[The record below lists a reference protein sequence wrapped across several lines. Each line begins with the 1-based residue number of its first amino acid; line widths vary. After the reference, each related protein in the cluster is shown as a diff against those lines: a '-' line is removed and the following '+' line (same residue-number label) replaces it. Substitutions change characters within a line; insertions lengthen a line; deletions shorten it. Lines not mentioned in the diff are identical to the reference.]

1 MKLNPI
7 YIKRFIFILG
17 LWPILSIGIDI
28 LQNNLGANPIEFV
41 ERHFGKWTLIFLC
54 LTLSMTPLR
63 NITTISQWILYR
75 RMLGL
80 FVFFYA
86 SIHLL
91 CYIWLDYHFAWIDI
105 KNDII
110 KHRYVLVGFLAWLLL
125 LPLAFTSSDRMMRRL
140 KVNWKRLHRLIY
152 LIAILGVLHFVW
164 LVKKDLT
171 EPLIYAVI
179 VSLLLILRLNIFKRK
194 KKLTIE
200 NTFPNRYNL
209 SRVVYNFRIL
219 YFSI

>member
-1 MKLNPI
+1 LKLNQI
-7 YIKRFIFILG
+7 YIKRFIFILS

-28 LQNNLGANPIEFV
+28 LQNNLGANPIEFI

-63 NITTISQWILYR
+63 KITHINQWILYR

-80 FVFFYA
+80 FTFFYA

-91 CYIWLDYHFAWIDI
+91 CYIGLDYQFAWVDI

-110 KHRYVLVGFLAWLLL
+110 KHRYVLVGFLGWLLL
-125 LPLAFTSSDRMMRRL
+125 LPLAITSSDNMMRKL
-140 KVNWKRLHRLIY
+140 KSNWKKIHRLIY

-164 LVKKDLT
+164 LVKKDVT
-171 EPLIYAVI
+171 EPLIYAAIILV
-179 VSLLLILRLNIFKRK
+179 LFLLRLNIFKLK
-194 KKLTIE
+194 
-200 NTFPNRYNL
+200 
-209 SRVVYNFRIL
+209 RI
-219 YFSI
+219 

>member
-1 MKLNPI
+1 MKFNQI
-7 YIKRFIFILG
+7 YIKRLIFILS
-17 LWPILSIGIDI
+17 LWPLLSISINIFQDR
-28 LQNNLGANPIEFV
+28 LGANPVEFI

-63 NITTISQWILYR
+63 KITNVSQWILYR

-91 CYIWLDYHFAWIDI
+91 CYIGLDYHFAWIDI

-110 KHRYVLVGFLAWLLL
+110 KHRFVLVGFLGWILL
-125 LPLAFTSSDRMMRRL
+125 LPLAITSSDKMIRKL
-140 KVNWKRLHRLIY
+140 KTNWKLLHRLIY
-152 LIAILGVLHFVW
+152 VVAILGVLHFIW

-171 EPLIYAVI
+171 EPLIYAAI
-179 VSLLLILRLNIFKRK
+179 ISILLILRLNIFKRK
-194 KKLTIE
+194 K
-200 NTFPNRYNL
+200 F
-209 SRVVYNFRIL
+209 
-219 YFSI
+219 

>member
-1 MKLNPI
+1 LKFNQT
-7 YIKRFIFILG
+7 YVKRLIFILS
-17 LWPILSIGIDI
+17 LWPLLSISINIFQDT
-28 LQNNLGANPIEFV
+28 LGANPIEFI

-63 NITTISQWILYR
+63 RITNISQWILYR

-91 CYIWLDYHFAWIDI
+91 CYIALDYHFDWVDI

-125 LPLAFTSSDRMMRRL
+125 LPLAITSSDKMIRKL
-140 KVNWKRLHRLIY
+140 KANWKLLHRLIY
-152 LIAILGVLHFVW
+152 VIAILGVLHFIW
-164 LVKKDLT
+164 LVKKDIT
-171 EPLIYAVI
+171 EPLIYAAI
-179 VSLLLILRLNIFKRK
+179 VSILLILRLNIFRRK
-194 KKLTIE
+194 K
-200 NTFPNRYNL
+200 F
-209 SRVVYNFRIL
+209 
-219 YFSI
+219 

>member
-1 MKLNPI
+1 MKFNQI
-7 YIKRFIFILG
+7 SIKRLIFIAS

-28 LQNNLGANPIEFV
+28 FQNNLGANPVEFI

-63 NITTISQWILYR
+63 RITKINQWILYR

-91 CYIWLDYHFAWIDI
+91 CYIGLDYQFAWIDI

-110 KHRYVLVGFLAWLLL
+110 KHRYVLVGFLGWVLL
-125 LPLAFTSSDRMMRRL
+125 LPLAITSSDNMIRRL
-140 KVNWKRLHRLIY
+140 KANWKRLHRLVY
-152 LIAILGVLHFVW
+152 LIAILGVLHFIW
-164 LVKKDLT
+164 LVKKDIT
-171 EPLIYAVI
+171 EPLIYAAI
-179 VSLLLILRLNIFKRK
+179 FFLLFILRLNIHKYRRF
-194 KKLTIE
+194 
-200 NTFPNRYNL
+200 
-209 SRVVYNFRIL
+209 
-219 YFSI
+219 

>member
-1 MKLNPI
+1 MKFNQT
-7 YIKRFIFILG
+7 YIKRLIFILS
-17 LWPILSIGIDI
+17 LWPLLSISIYIFQD
-28 LQNNLGANPIEFV
+28 NLGANPIEFI

-63 NITTISQWILYR
+63 RITNISEWILYR

-91 CYIWLDYHFAWIDI
+91 CYVGLDYHFAWIDI

-125 LPLAFTSSDRMMRRL
+125 FPLAITSSDKMIRRL
-140 KVNWKRLHRLIY
+140 RVNWKRLHRLIY
-152 LIAILGVLHFVW
+152 AIAILGVLHFMW

-171 EPLIYAVI
+171 EPLIYAAI
-179 VSLLLILRLNIFKRK
+179 VSILLILRLDIFNRK
-194 KKLTIE
+194 K
-200 NTFPNRYNL
+200 N
-209 SRVVYNFRIL
+209 
-219 YFSI
+219 

>member
-1 MKLNPI
+1 MKFNHI
-7 YIKRFIFILG
+7 FIKRLIFIAS

-28 LQNNLGANPIEFV
+28 FQNNLGANPVEFI

-63 NITTISQWILYR
+63 RITKINQWILYR

-86 SIHLL
+86 SIHLI
-91 CYIWLDYHFAWIDI
+91 CYIGLDYQFAWIDI

-125 LPLAFTSSDRMMRRL
+125 LPLAITSSDKMIRKL
-140 KVNWKRLHRLIY
+140 KKNWKLLHRLIY
-152 LIAILGVLHFVW
+152 VIAILGVLHFIW
-164 LVKKDLT
+164 LVKKDIT
-171 EPLIYAVI
+171 EPLIYAAI
-179 VSLLLILRLNIFKRK
+179 VSILLILRLNIFRSK
-194 KKLTIE
+194 K
-200 NTFPNRYNL
+200 F
-209 SRVVYNFRIL
+209 
-219 YFSI
+219 

>member
-1 MKLNPI
+1 MKHNQI
-7 YIKRFIFILG
+7 YIKRLIFTLS
-17 LWPILSIGIDI
+17 LWPILSLSIDI
-28 LQNNLGANPIEFV
+28 LQNNLGANPVEFI

-63 NITTISQWILYR
+63 KITGISQWILYR

-91 CYIWLDYHFAWIDI
+91 CYVGIDYQFAITDI
-105 KNDII
+105 KNDIV

-125 LPLAFTSSDRMMRRL
+125 LPLALTSSDKMIRRL
-140 KVNWKRLHRLIY
+140 KAHWKRLHRLIY
-152 LIAILGVLHFVW
+152 LIAILGVLHFMW
-164 LVKKDLT
+164 LVKKDIT

-179 VSLLLILRLNIFKRK
+179 VLLLFILRLNILKFK
-194 KKLTIE
+194 
-200 NTFPNRYNL
+200 
-209 SRVVYNFRIL
+209 
-219 YFSI
+219 

>member
-1 MKLNPI
+1 MKFNHI
-7 YIKRFIFILG
+7 FIKRLIFIAS

-28 LQNNLGANPIEFV
+28 FQNNLGANPVEFI

-63 NITTISQWILYR
+63 RVTKINQWILYR

-91 CYIWLDYHFAWIDI
+91 CYIGLDYQFAWLDI

-110 KHRYVLVGFLAWLLL
+110 KHRYVLVGFLGWLLL
-125 LPLAFTSSDRMMRRL
+125 LPLAITSSDKMIRRL
-140 KVNWKRLHRLIY
+140 KANWKKLHSLVY
-152 LIAILGVLHFVW
+152 VIAILGVLHFIW

-171 EPLIYAVI
+171 EPLIYGVI
-179 VSLLLILRLNIFKRK
+179 VLFLFALRLNLFKNRK
-194 KKLTIE
+194 L
-200 NTFPNRYNL
+200 
-209 SRVVYNFRIL
+209 
-219 YFSI
+219 

>member
-1 MKLNPI
+1 LKLNQI
-7 YIKRFIFILG
+7 YIKRLIFTLS
-17 LWPILSIGIDI
+17 LWPIISLSIDI
-28 LQNNLGANPIEFV
+28 LQNNLGANPVEFI

-63 NITTISQWILYR
+63 KITGISQWILYR

-91 CYIWLDYHFAWIDI
+91 CYVGIDYQFAITDI
-105 KNDII
+105 KNDIV

-125 LPLAFTSSDRMMRRL
+125 LPLALTSSDKMIRRL
-140 KVNWKRLHRLIY
+140 KAHWKRLHRLIY
-152 LIAILGVLHFVW
+152 LIAILGVLHFMW
-164 LVKKDLT
+164 LVKKDIT

-179 VSLLLILRLNIFKRK
+179 VLLLFILRLNILKFK
-194 KKLTIE
+194 
-200 NTFPNRYNL
+200 
-209 SRVVYNFRIL
+209 
-219 YFSI
+219 

>member
-1 MKLNPI
+1 LKFNQI
-7 YIKRFIFILG
+7 YIKRLIFIAS

-28 LQNNLGANPIEFV
+28 FQNNVGANPVEFI

-63 NITTISQWILYR
+63 RITKINQWILYR

-91 CYIWLDYHFAWIDI
+91 CYIGLDYQFAWLDI

-110 KHRYVLVGFLAWLLL
+110 KHRYVLVGFLGWLLL
-125 LPLAFTSSDRMMRRL
+125 LPLAITSSDKMIRRL
-140 KVNWKRLHRLIY
+140 KANWKKLHSLIY
-152 LIAILGVLHFVW
+152 VIAILGVLHFIW
-164 LVKKDLT
+164 LVKKDIT
-171 EPLIYAVI
+171 EPLIYAAI
-179 VSLLLILRLNIFKRK
+179 VLLLFTLRLNFLKTRK
-194 KKLTIE
+194 
-200 NTFPNRYNL
+200 F
-209 SRVVYNFRIL
+209 
-219 YFSI
+219 

>member
-1 MKLNPI
+1 LKFNHI
-7 YIKRFIFILG
+7 FIKRLIFIAS

-28 LQNNLGANPIEFV
+28 FQNNLGANPVEFI

-63 NITTISQWILYR
+63 RITKINQWILYR

-86 SIHLL
+86 SIHLI
-91 CYIWLDYHFAWIDI
+91 CYIGLDYQFAWIDI

-125 LPLAFTSSDRMMRRL
+125 LPLAITSSDKMIRKL
-140 KVNWKRLHRLIY
+140 KKNWKLLHRLIY
-152 LIAILGVLHFVW
+152 VIAILGVLHFIW
-164 LVKKDLT
+164 LVKKDIT
-171 EPLIYAVI
+171 EPLIYAAI
-179 VSLLLILRLNIFKRK
+179 FSILLILRLNIFRSK
-194 KKLTIE
+194 K
-200 NTFPNRYNL
+200 F
-209 SRVVYNFRIL
+209 
-219 YFSI
+219 

>member
-1 MKLNPI
+1 LKLNQI
-7 YIKRFIFILG
+7 YIKRFIFILS
-17 LWPILSIGIDI
+17 LWPILSIGINTF
-28 LQNNLGANPIEFV
+28 QNNLGANPVEFI

-63 NITTISQWILYR
+63 KITHINQWILYR

-80 FVFFYA
+80 FTFFYA

-91 CYIWLDYHFAWIDI
+91 CYIGVDYQFAWVDI

-110 KHRYVLVGFLAWLLL
+110 KHRYVLVGFLGWLLL
-125 LPLAFTSSDRMMRRL
+125 LPLAITSSDNMMRKL
-140 KVNWKRLHRLIY
+140 KSNWKKIHRLIY

-164 LVKKDLT
+164 LVKKDIT

-179 VSLLLILRLNIFKRK
+179 IFVLLILRFNINKIK
-194 KKLTIE
+194 K
-200 NTFPNRYNL
+200 F
-209 SRVVYNFRIL
+209 
-219 YFSI
+219 